1 MKLAHMA
8 RLCWVILFAEIAA
21 CSGKVALRYR
31 PRRDAVHHYV
41 VTMRYSRDDAPI
53 VASVARTDQVWTIYY
68 TQFGR
73 FTDRGGAG
81 SEVSLQIDSAQ
92 LQPSGADPD
101 LPAMNGAT
109 ILAFLD
115 GRGQLQRTEP
125 DTLPGLTHDMVL
137 RLRAIAAA
145 VAPWFPQEP
154 VEPGDAWTVTTPAP
168 LEVLEVS
175 GQDSSKLQLHA
186 TLNAL
191 QKSVNDWIADV
202 GINGQLPTV
211 ETRVTTGL
219 GALAARSS
227 GTMIGRYRFSLPRG
241 VMIFEELSVR
251 LTLVTDAPRVGRDT
265 LLSRLV
271 TQTTIRL
278 Q

>member
-1 MKLAHMA
+1 MMNL
-8 RLCWVILFAEIAA
+8 RPLCWVILFAEIAA

-41 VTMRYSRDDAPI
+41 LTMRHSRDDAPI

-68 TQFGR
+68 TQSGR
-73 FTDRGGAG
+73 FTDRRGAG
-81 SEVSLQIDSAQ
+81 SEVSLQIDSARV
-92 LQPSGADPD
+92 QPSGADPD
-101 LPAMNGAT
+101 LSPMNGAT
-109 ILAFLD
+109 ISAFLD
-115 GRGQLQRTEP
+115 GGGQLQRTEP
-125 DTLPGLTHDMVL
+125 DTFPGLTQDMVL

-145 VAPWFPQEP
+145 AAPWFPQEP
-154 VEPGDAWTVTTPAP
+154 VEPGDGWTVTTPAP
-168 LEVLEVS
+168 LEVLEMS

-191 QKSVNDWIADV
+191 QKTVNDRIADV
-202 GINGQLPTV
+202 GIDGQLPTV
-211 ETRVTTGL
+211 ATRVTTSL
-219 GALAARSS
+219 GVLAARSS

-241 VMIFEELSVR
+241 VMIFEELSVT
-251 LTLVTDAPRVGRDT
+251 LTLVTAHPMVGRDT
-265 LLSRLV
+265 VLSRLV

>member
-1 MKLAHMA
+1 
-8 RLCWVILFAEIAA
+8 V
-21 CSGKVALRYR
+21 G
-31 PRRDAVHHYV
+31 AV
-41 VTMRYSRDDAPI
+41 P
-53 VASVARTDQVWTIYY
+53 RTDQVWTIYV

-81 SEVSLQIDSAQ
+81 SEISLQIDSAH
-92 LQPSGADPD
+92 PD
-101 LPAMNGAT
+101 LSSMNGAT

-115 GRGQLQRTEP
+115 SRGQLQRTEP
-125 DTLPGLTHDMVL
+125 DTSP

-145 VAPWFPQEP
+145 VAPWFPEEP
-154 VEPGDAWTVTTPAP
+154 VEPGDGWTMTTPAP
-168 LEVLEVS
+168 PEVLEMS
-175 GQDSSKLQLHA
+175 GQDSTTLQLHA

-191 QKSVNDWIADV
+191 QKSVNDRIADV
-202 GINGQLPTV
+202 GIDGQLPTV
-211 ETRVTTGL
+211 ETRVATSL

-227 GTMIGRYRFSLPRG
+227 GTMIGRYRFSLPRS
-241 VMIFEELSVR
+241 VMILAERSVTQ
-251 LTLVTDAPRVGRDT
+251 TLVTAHPMVGRDT

>member
-1 MKLAHMA
+1 MKLG
-8 RLCWVILFAEIAA
+8 RVYWVILLAEIAA
-21 CSGKVALRYR
+21 CSGKAALRYR

-41 VTMRYSRDDAPI
+41 VTIRSSREDAPI
-53 VASVARTDQVWTIYY
+53 VAAVARTAQVWTIYY

-73 FTDRGGAG
+73 FTDPRGAG

-101 LPAMNGAT
+101 LSAMNGAT

-115 GRGQLQRTEP
+115 GSGQLQRTEP
-125 DTLPGLTHDMVL
+125 DTFPHLTQDMVL
-137 RLRAIAAA
+137 RLRAIAVA
-145 VAPWFPQEP
+145 VAPWFPPQP
-154 VEPGDAWTVTTPAP
+154 VEAGDGWTVTTPAP
-168 LEVLEVS
+168 VEVLEMS
-175 GQDSSKLQLHA
+175 GQDSSTLQLHA

-191 QKSVNDWIADV
+191 QKSVNDRFADV
-202 GINGQLPTV
+202 GIDGQLPTV
-211 ETRVTTGL
+211 ETRVTTSL

-227 GTMIGRYRFSLPRG
+227 GTMTGRYRFSLPRG
-241 VMIFEELSVR
+241 VMVSEELSVR
-251 LTLVTDAPRVGRDT
+251 LSLVTTHPMVGRDT

>member
-1 MKLAHMA
+1 MKLG
-8 RLCWVILFAEIAA
+8 RVYGVILLAEIAA
-21 CSGKVALRYR
+21 CSGKAALRYR

-41 VTMRYSRDDAPI
+41 VTIRSTREDAPI
-53 VASVARTDQVWTIYY
+53 VAAVARTAQVWTIYY

-73 FTDRGGAG
+73 FTDPRGAG

-101 LPAMNGAT
+101 LSAM
-109 ILAFLD
+109 
-115 GRGQLQRTEP
+115 RQLQRTEP
-125 DTLPGLTHDMVL
+125 DTFPRLTQDMVL

-154 VEPGDAWTVTTPAP
+154 VEPGDAWTVTIPAP
-168 LEVLEVS
+168 VEVLEMS
-175 GQDSSKLQLHA
+175 GQDSSTLQLHA

-191 QKSVNDWIADV
+191 QKSVNDRFADV
-202 GINGQLPTV
+202 GIDGQLPAV
-211 ETRVTTGL
+211 ETRVTTSL

-227 GTMIGRYRFSLPRG
+227 GTMTGRYRFSLPRG
-241 VMIFEELSVR
+241 VMISEELSVR
-251 LTLVTDAPRVGRDT
+251 LSLVTAHPMVGRDT

>member
-1 MKLAHMA
+1 MKLGHLA
-8 RLCWVILFAEIAA
+8 VILFAEVAA
-21 CSGKVALRYR
+21 CSGKVALRHR

-41 VTMRYSRDDAPI
+41 LTMRDSRDDAPI
-53 VASVARTDQVWTIYY
+53 VARVARTDQVWTIYY
-68 TQFGR
+68 TQLGR
-73 FTDRGGAG
+73 FTDRRGAG

-101 LPAMNGAT
+101 LSAINGAT

-125 DTLPGLTHDMVL
+125 DTFPGLTHDMVL

-145 VAPWFPQEP
+145 VAPWFPEEP

-168 LEVLEVS
+168 LEVLEMS

-202 GINGQLPTV
+202 GINGQLPTD
-211 ETRVTTGL
+211 ETRVTTSL
-219 GALAARSS
+219 GALPARLY
-227 GTMIGRYRFSLPRG
+227 GGMIGRYRFSLPRS

-251 LTLVTDAPRVGRDT
+251 LTLVTDAPMVGRDT
-265 LLSRLV
+265 VLSRLV

>member
-1 MKLAHMA
+1 MKLGHLA
-8 RLCWVILFAEIAA
+8 VILFAEVAA
-21 CSGKVALRYR
+21 CSGKVALRHR

-41 VTMRYSRDDAPI
+41 LTMRYSRDDAPI

-68 TQFGR
+68 TQLGR
-73 FTDRGGAG
+73 FTDRRGAG

-101 LPAMNGAT
+101 LSPMNGAT

-125 DTLPGLTHDMVL
+125 DTFPGLTHDMVL

-145 VAPWFPQEP
+145 VAPWFPEEP

-168 LEVLEVS
+168 LEVLEMS
-175 GQDSSKLQLHA
+175 GQDSSRLQLHA
-186 TLNAL
+186 TLKAL
-191 QKSVNDWIADV
+191 QKTVNDRIADV
-202 GINGQLPTV
+202 EINGQLPTG
-211 ETRVTTGL
+211 ETRVTTSL
-219 GALAARSS
+219 GALPARLS
-227 GTMIGRYRFSLPRG
+227 GTMIGRYRFSLPRS
-241 VMIFEELSVR
+241 VMILEELSVT
-251 LTLVTDAPRVGRDT
+251 LTLVTDAPMVGRDT
-265 LLSRLV
+265 VLSRLV

>member
-1 MKLAHMA
+1 MQLAH
-8 RLCWVILFAEIAA
+8 LSWVILFAEIAA
-21 CSGKVALRYR
+21 CTGKVALRYR
-31 PRRDAVHHYV
+31 PRRDAVQHYV
-41 VTMRYSRDDAPI
+41 LTMRLSRDDAPI

-73 FTDRGGAG
+73 FTDQRGAG

-101 LPAMNGAT
+101 LSSMNGAT
-109 ILAFLD
+109 ISAFLD

-125 DTLPGLTHDMVL
+125 DTFPRLTHDMVL
-137 RLRAIAAA
+137 RLQAIAAA
-145 VAPWFPQEP
+145 VAPWFPQVS
-154 VEPGDAWTVTTPAP
+154 VEPGDGWTVTTPAP
-168 LEVLEVS
+168 VEVLEMS

-191 QKSVNDWIADV
+191 QKSVHDQIADV
-202 GINGQLPTV
+202 GMDGQLPPV
-211 ETRVTTGL
+211 ETRVTTSL

-227 GTMIGRYRFSLPRG
+227 GTMIGRYKFSLPRG

-251 LTLVTDAPRVGRDT
+251 LSLVTAHPMVGRDT
-265 LLSRLV
+265 LLSKLV
-271 TQTTIRL
+271 SQTTIRL